1 MNTVLTPLLAMTA
14 WFLGLS
20 ILVQVLQELW
30 KYVTSSKSRAYEQAL
45 ADFLGPFFVR
55 RLKQDPALSV
65 RGPLQFRRVSIAGRV
80 LPLNADDL
88 VSSIEKNAPEWH
100 RVMKGALEFEAS
112 IQKSGPAPPSTAFRE
127 ALAALEHQVDEA
139 RSLRRDSSDRRL
151 SAETLALGD
160 AGRVHAFLAK
170 WNATGTAGDGR
181 TDTPQ
186 SIDAATL
193 RRAFVREFLP
203 QEETIERH
211 YDQFLQNF
219 SYQYRRRNL
228 RQTFTLAMLVAIV
241 LNLPFEQIF
250 VRATAV
256 TPEQAIALAENAR
269 ALYQQAA
276 EAGDDQARL
285 REVGNQA
292 LAIASSAT
300 SLVCGPR
307 DTGLTTDVV
316 VTTEQAAA
324 RQATAQNVPY
334 TCENALNLD
343 YFLDPVQLW
352 QRLFDRRN
360 GSPRFL
366 FGCFLTAVLVTFGAP
381 FWNDLS
387 SSLLRVARPS
397 RGQQTVAAPDRPV
410 KTEME

>member
-55 RLKQDPALSV
+55 RLKQDPSLSV
-65 RGPLQFRRVSIAGRV
+65 RGPLQFRRVSIAGRI

-88 VSSIEKNAPEWH
+88 VTSIEKNAPEWH
-100 RVMKGALEFEAS
+100 RVMKRALEFEAS
-112 IQKSGPAPPSTAFRE
+112 IQKGAPALPSRAFID
-127 ALAALEHQVDEA
+127 ALDALERQVDEA
-139 RSLRRDSSDRRL
+139 RSLARETNDRRL
-151 SAETLALGD
+151 PAETLSLGD
-160 AGRVHAFLAK
+160 AGRVHAFLSK
-170 WNATGTAGDGR
+170 WNASGNTGASDR
-181 TDTPQ
+181 PQ
-186 SIDAATL
+186 PLDAATL
-193 RRAFVREFLP
+193 RRAFVREFFP
-203 QEETIERH
+203 QEEAIERH

-228 RQTFTLAMLVAIV
+228 RQTFTLAMLVAVV

-250 VRATAV
+250 VRATVV
-256 TPEQAIALAENAR
+256 TPEQAIALAQSAR
-269 ALYQQAA
+269 SLYEQSA
-276 EAGDDQARL
+276 EATDDQARL

-292 LAIASSAT
+292 LAIASSAA
-300 SLVCGPR
+300 SLVCGSR
-307 DTGLTTDVV
+307 DAGLTTDVV
-316 VTTEQAAA
+316 VRTEQEEA
-324 RQATAQNVPY
+324 RQATAQNLPY
-334 TCENALNLD
+334 TCESALNLD

-352 QRLFDRRN
+352 QRLWDPRN

-387 SSLLRVARPS
+387 SSLLRVARPT
-397 RGQQTVAAPDRPV
+397 RDQQGVAAPDRPV
-410 KTEME
+410 KAELE